1 MPPNFLFFD
10 LGKVLVNFSTE
21 RMLEQMG
28 AVAGIAPDRVR
39 NALFGGGLMQ
49 QHETGRLGSRGLYEA
64 FCTATGSRPDYDALI
79 EAATDIFELNLPLLP
94 LVARLSQAGYPMGI
108 LSNTGETHWNYCFDR
123 YRIVSDGF
131 AVHALSFRI
140 GTVKPD
146 VAIFHA
152 AAELAGHKP
161 EEILFVDDRIEH
173 VVGAQAAG
181 FDAVQFTTAEA
192 LAGELRQRGLRFNY

>member
-79 EAATDIFELNLPLLP
+79 EAATDIFELNLPMLP

-192 LAGELRQRGLRFNY
+192 LADELRRRGVRFNY